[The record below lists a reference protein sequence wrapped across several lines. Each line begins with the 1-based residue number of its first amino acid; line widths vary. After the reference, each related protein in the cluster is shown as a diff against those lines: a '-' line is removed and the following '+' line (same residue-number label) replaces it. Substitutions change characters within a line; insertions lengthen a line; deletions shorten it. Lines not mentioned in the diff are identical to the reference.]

1 MQTKRA
7 SVGAVKDRRRTAKLA
22 LAMALALGMLAAA
35 CGGSVSLLTGT
46 VGSGSATEGMVG
58 CYTNFAQ
65 GQLVVDA
72 AYGTAIVENG
82 RATPV
87 MWPVGSTARQSGSD
101 VEVVDKQGTVVARTG
116 SRYQIE
122 GGYSGSNPRSFVAC
136 GYVLAR

>member
-1 MQTKRA
+1 
-7 SVGAVKDRRRTAKLA
+7 VVKDRRRATKLA
-22 LAMALALGMLAAA
+22 LTLLLGVLAAA
-35 CGGSVSLLTGT
+35 CGGSVPLLTGSA
-46 VGSGSATEGMVG
+46 GLGSATDGFVG

-87 MWPVGSTARQSGSD
+87 MWPPGSTGRQSGSD

-122 GGYSGSNPRSFVAC
+122 GGYSGGNPRSFVAC
-136 GYVLAR
+136 GYVLPR

>member
-1 MQTKRA
+1 MHTNGTSA
-7 SVGAVKDRRRTAKLA
+7 VGVKDRRWAVKLV
-22 LAMALALGMLAAA
+22 LTLVLGVLAAA
-35 CGGSVSLLTGT
+35 CGGSVSLLTGN
-46 VGSGSATEGMVG
+46 GGLGSATDGMVG

-87 MWPVGSTARQSGSD
+87 MWPRGSTARQSGSD
-101 VEVVDKQGTVVARTG
+101 VEVVDTKGTVVARTG